1 VGRGLPV
8 GARAFHRCIAL
19 LAGVAV
25 ALTALLPAA
34 SAADAA
40 TSPISVTVEIVN
52 GTAFTEL
59 RRAVTNTGGDE
70 VWFEVSTYFPV
81 KALLSRIAV
90 ESGGAIVE
98 EAQVAPAAS
107 NSSHTQPRWLA
118 ALADRSAPRAGARS
132 LDLAVR
138 APAHGSSVLIV
149 GWAETLRALRGAYR
163 YALPLATLGPN
174 NEFSFEARIASQA
187 SLSALTASAPFEVA
201 ITRPTP
207 STARVAAS
215 NVALPRSM
223 GSLFLNFTPE
233 AGGGHG
239 LASSCADG
247 DGGFFTYT
255 LFPSSL
261 NLALEPLPK
270 SVSFA
275 IDFSGS
281 MTGTIM
287 TQAKDA
293 LKAML
298 HQLAPFDRFEVLRFD
313 SRIIALTNG
322 IEEATTDKV
331 EAAIDRIYGQSPS
344 GSTNIGDVLDVALT
358 HLSAETNSLPMV
370 VLITDGAPNVGL
382 TTLDEFVSLV
392 ETKNSGGASIHT
404 LALGYETSDEI
415 LGTLSDLTHGF
426 HRIIDPAADVVQQIS
441 DFYGEV
447 SQPLIED
454 LTLNFSAPAFDAAV
468 PPLPVL
474 FAGSDITVHG
484 RLHGGGGTVTVTI
497 EGRTTKG
504 LFSFTDAF
512 TPEVVPCGAAAV
524 SSFAAGTLDVLIAR
538 TGLEGETPA
547 VAANATALAMASHF
561 ETPWTKFHLGS
572 GEPISTQPL
581 PVPPAPTPPPQPG
594 RTLPF
599 FSEPNAPLWLAGIVA
614 LAAASSL
621 FLRWRRTRRGE
632 HED

>member
-1 VGRGLPV
+1 LAFLLGLAVVLGP
-8 GARAFHRCIAL
+8 L
-19 LAGVAV
+19 LG
-25 ALTALLPAA
+25 AA
-34 SAADAA
+34 SA
-40 TSPISVTVEIVN
+40 SESPSVPISVAVQIVN

-59 RRAVTNTGGDE
+59 RRTIANTRGED
-70 VWFEVSTYFPV
+70 VWFEVPTYFPV
-81 KALLSRIAV
+81 GALLSRIAV

-98 EAQVAPAAS
+98 EAQVAPAFS
-107 NSSHTQPRWLA
+107 NASHTEPGWLA
-118 ALADRSAPRAGARS
+118 ALSDRSAPLAGARS

-138 APAHGSSVLIV
+138 APPQGTSVLIV
-149 GWAETLRALRGAYR
+149 GWVETLRALRGAYR

-174 NEFSFEARIASQA
+174 GHFSFEASISSQA
-187 SLSALTASAPFEVA
+187 ALFALTASAPFDVA
-201 ITRPTP
+201 VSHPTA
-207 STARVAAS
+207 SSARVAAS
-215 NVALPRSM
+215 DVRLVGST

-239 LASSCADG
+239 LASSCLDG
-247 DGGFFTYT
+247 ESGFFTYT

-293 LKAML
+293 LKAIL

-313 SRIIALTNG
+313 SRLIALTNG
-322 IEEATTDKV
+322 LEEATPENV
-331 EAAIDRIYGQSPS
+331 EAAIDRIYGQSPY
-344 GSTNIGDVLDVALT
+344 GATNIGDALDLALT
-358 HLSAETNSLPMV
+358 HLSAEANSLPMV

-392 ETKNSGGASIHT
+392 ETKNGGNASIHT

-426 HRIIDPAADVVQQIS
+426 HRVIDPASDVVQQIS

-447 SQPLIED
+447 SEPLIQD
-454 LTLNFSAPAFDAAV
+454 LTLNFSSPAFDAAV

-484 RLHGGGGTVTVTI
+484 RLHGGGGTVTVRV

-512 TPEVVPCGAAAV
+512 TPQAVPCAAAAV
-524 SSFAAGTLDVLIAR
+524 PSFAAGTLGVLIAKA
-538 TGLEGETPA
+538 GLEGETQGL
-547 VAANATALAMASHF
+547 AANATALATASRF
-561 ETPWTKFHLGS
+561 ETPWTKFRLAS
-572 GEPISTQPL
+572 GESISTEPL
-581 PVPPAPTPPPQPG
+581 PVPPEPGPPPAQPG

-599 FSEPNAPLWLAGIVA
+599 LSEPNAPLWLAGIAV
-614 LAAASSL
+614 LAAATTLVSRRRR
-621 FLRWRRTRRGE
+621 LRDGE
-632 HED
+632 RED